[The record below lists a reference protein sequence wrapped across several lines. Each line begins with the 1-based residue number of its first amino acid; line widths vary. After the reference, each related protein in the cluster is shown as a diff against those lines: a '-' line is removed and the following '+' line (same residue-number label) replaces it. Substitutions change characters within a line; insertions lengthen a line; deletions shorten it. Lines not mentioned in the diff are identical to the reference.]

1 MAEPILN
8 HMVEHDAQQL
18 DAVFHA
24 LADGTRRRMLRSLRG
39 QARSVGEL
47 AAPFRIS
54 LAAASK
60 HIKVLE
66 RAGLV
71 TRQIRG
77 RTHLCHLQPQALA
90 DGEAWLREYA
100 QFWTAR
106 LDALDTVLQADTPPS
121 ATPTREQP

>member
-1 MAEPILN
+1 
-8 HMVEHDAQQL
+8 MVEHDTPRL

-24 LADGTRRRMLRSLRG
+24 LADGTRRRMLRSLGGRPH
-39 QARSVGEL
+39 SVGEL

-77 RTHLCHLQPQALA
+77 RTHLCHLRPQALA
-90 DGEAWLREYA
+90 EGQAWLQHYER
-100 QFWTAR
+100 FWNQR
-106 LDALDTVLQADTPPS
+106 LDALEAVLEADEPLPPPPARS
-121 ATPTREQP
+121 RRKGKPA

>member
-1 MAEPILN
+1 
-8 HMVEHDAQQL
+8 MVEHDSPRL

-24 LADGTRRRMLRSLRG
+24 LADGTRRRMLRSLG
-39 QARSVGEL
+39 GHPRSVGEL

-71 TRQIRG
+71 TRQIQG

-90 DGEAWLREYA
+90 QGQAWLRYYE
-100 QFWTAR
+100 QFWNQR
-106 LDALDTVLQADTPPS
+106 LDALEAALQAEEPPPVVS
-121 ATPTREQP
+121 TRSRRKGKPA

>member
-1 MAEPILN
+1 
-8 HMVEHDAQQL
+8 MVEHESPRL

-24 LADGTRRRMLRSLRG
+24 LADGTRRRMLRSLGG
-39 QARSVGEL
+39 QPRSVGEL
-47 AAPFRIS
+47 AAPFHIS

-90 DGEAWLREYA
+90 EGQAWLRHYE
-100 QFWTAR
+100 QFWNAR
-106 LDALDTVLQADTPPS
+106 LDALDAVLHAE
-121 ATPTREQP
+121 ATPLPPAPRPRKQP

>member
-1 MAEPILN
+1 
-8 HMVEHDAQQL
+8 MVEHDSPRL

-24 LADGTRRRMLRSLRG
+24 LADGTRRRMLRSLGG
-39 QARSVGEL
+39 QPRSVGEL

-90 DGEAWLREYA
+90 EGQAWL
-100 QFWTAR
+100 QFYEPFWNHR
-106 LDALDTVLQADTPPS
+106 LDALDALLQADAPS
-121 ATPTREQP
+121 ASPTPRHRKRP